1 MSWILWRNRFSSFEI
16 IVDLFSIENVEYALP
31 SWMHEKLIDIVH
43 IVIDENISDSFMF
56 IILESFFF
64 LQ

>member
-1 MSWILWRNRFSSFEI
+1 MPWILWRNRFSSFEI
-16 IVDLFSIENVEYALP
+16 IVDLFSIENVEYALS

-43 IVIDENISDSFMF
+43 IVIDENISDSFVF